1 MPSEDARDYP
11 RRRLKSARAT
21 AGDAGLEAFIG
32 RCLAS
37 NESDLYA
44 EAHRQVDRILM
55 TRILEEMGGNQLRS
69 ARRLGIGRETLRRR
83 LGEVGIKLNRRAE
96 TEPDEEEG

>member
-1 MPSEDARDYP
+1 MRSGDARGDSHQRP
-11 RRRLKSARAT
+11 KSARST
-21 AGDAGLEAFIG
+21 AVDPGLEAFIG

-37 NESDLYA
+37 IESDLYA

-55 TRILEEMGGNQLRS
+55 IRILEEMGGNQLQA

-83 LGEVGIKLNRRAE
+83 LRGMGIQLSRRVE
-96 TEPDEEEG
+96 TEPEEEG

>member
-1 MPSEDARDYP
+1 MPSEDARDYS
-11 RRRLKSARAT
+11 RQRLKSARAT
-21 AGDAGLEAFIG
+21 AIDPDLEAFIG

-37 NESDLYA
+37 IDKDLYA
-44 EAHRQVDRILM
+44 EAHRQVDRILL
-55 TRILEEMGGNQLRS
+55 TRILEEMGGNQLRA

-83 LGEVGIKLNRRAE
+83 LRGMGIQLNRRVE